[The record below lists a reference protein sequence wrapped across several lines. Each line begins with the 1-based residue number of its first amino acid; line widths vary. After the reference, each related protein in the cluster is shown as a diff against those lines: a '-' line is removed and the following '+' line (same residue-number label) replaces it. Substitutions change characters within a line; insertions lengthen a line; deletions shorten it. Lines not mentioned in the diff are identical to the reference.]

1 MSEIFSESD
10 MKTLELLK
18 SENLLIIGN
27 EEDNVDSEENSQV
40 NFQYYSWPVTI
51 MLIFR
56 NYHILCPDLKMFL
69 KITQGML
76 SRVLEIIV

>member
-10 MKTLELLK
+10 IKTLELLK

-40 NFQYYSWPVTI
+40 NFQY
-51 MLIFR
+51 
-56 NYHILCPDLKMFL
+56 
-69 KITQGML
+69 
-76 SRVLEIIV
+76 